1 VDGQHDHHAGS
12 HAERYRP
19 NHQDQLDGVPL
30 CAGCQGRCGNE
41 SFNDEGIGEEG
52 AGERQFSPPL
62 LWAGRLGSQPETT
75 GFPSPGYAVSSRRSP
90 ASTTCREK
98 IMAQTG
104 GACGLPPH
112 PKPSAGSSGDYAAH
126 RPLPSPAASCPRGE
140 PLVCIARLTEGL
152 STAGRIS
159 SRSQSS
165 LDGRAQSALFP
176 TAEFRVKGRVHLV
189 ASRLREHGVGL
200 VPGIGES

>member
-1 VDGQHDHHAGS
+1 MREKG
-12 HAERYRP
+12 
-19 NHQDQLDGVPL
+19 
-30 CAGCQGRCGNE
+30 
-41 SFNDEGIGEEG
+41 
-52 AGERQFSPPL
+52 
-62 LWAGRLGSQPETT
+62 
-75 GFPSPGYAVSSRRSP
+75 SSRRHLYGPVVSGANRRRPDSRRLVTPLVRVAP

-112 PKPSAGSSGDYAAH
+112 PKPPAGSSGDYAAH
-126 RPLPSPAASCPRGE
+126 RPLPSPAASCPLGE